1 MNRRSFIT
9 GMAGILSAGY
19 APALVGSS
27 VLMPVRKL
35 NLIADGPPS
44 GLEMSDDDFYY
55 FDGYY
60 FHKTGQEMIITT
72 GLQTLAR
79 WD

>member
-9 GMAGILSAGY
+9 GMAGILAAGY
-19 APALVGSS
+19 APAFVGSS
-27 VLMPVRKL
+27 VLMPVRKVRV
-35 NLIADGPPS
+35 A
-44 GLEMSDDDFYY
+44 EWYSDDGIYYY